1 MRSNVCFLLFL
12 LLCWLSCVRWLA
24 LKSGLWPSQLMD
36 TRKISRLN
44 ENDRDRSLVF
54 ILIVGRWFLSKREKE
69 DIRSS
74 TKKKRMKISAR
85 SSFFFLILEKES
97 FSFIWHLIVWAF
109 VFIHYVPK
117 QMSYDERED
126 HWWALKCSSAD
137 AINGASGDEWINGHH
152 LLLFFIL

>member
-97 FSFIWHLIVWAF
+97 FSFIRWALIVSFLYNWA
-109 VFIHYVPK
+109 HLH
-117 QMSYDERED
+117 DERED